1 MLRLFQ
7 QSYLILKMSINI
19 THHIN
24 ELMEVIYMLIS
35 MYTEKTFDKMQYP
48 FYNKELENIKK
59 FAKLSKYYP
68 KLELDIILKSK
79 Y

>member
-1 MLRLFQ
+1 MLSLFQ
-7 QSYLILKMSINI
+7 QSCLILKMSINI

-24 ELMEVIYMLIS
+24 ELMEVIYMFIS

-48 FYNKELENIKK
+48 FYNQELENRKK

>member
-1 MLRLFQ
+1 MLSLFQ

-35 MYTEKTFDKMQYP
+35 MYTEKTLDKMQYP
-48 FYNKELENIKK
+48 FYNKELENRKK
-59 FAKLSKYYP
+59 
-68 KLELDIILKSK
+68 IC
-79 Y
+79 

>member
-1 MLRLFQ
+1 MLSLFQ

-35 MYTEKTFDKMQYP
+35 IYTEKTFDKMQYP
-48 FYNKELENIKK
+48 FYNNNLRIEKNL
-59 FAKLSKYYP
+59 LS
-68 KLELDIILKSK
+68 
-79 Y
+79 